1 MEILNTISGNPDF
14 LGVVFAVF
22 GGVIGVAMMIVS
34 TKAYTEGDIGS
45 SVGMFLA
52 GFTFVAVAYLAG
64 LDSLEK
70 STDQYEAIITDY
82 NEVYQRGYEVVEQRG
97 DITVLQKRES
107 EAE

>member
-1 MEILNTISGNPDF
+1 LEILNTISGSTDF

-34 TKAYTEGDIGS
+34 TKAYTEGDIGA

-52 GFTFVAVAYLAG
+52 GFTFVAVSYLAG
-64 LDSLEK
+64 LDSLQK
-70 STDQYEAIITDY
+70 SPDTIEAIVTDY
-82 NEVYQRGYEVVEQRG
+82 NEVYERGYEVVEQRG